1 MITINMRSAFP
12 AATCGLVAV
21 LVAIAGAQPPAAPVQ
36 TDDYGYDTRYFTPQE
51 REGRDTW
58 YFWTGGNEHF
68 WVEMNR
74 ITDGNVSLLNYV
86 DSRRH
91 GRRFRELGAITQ
103 PGCEAATAP
112 DQYGLWMDRCNQPPV
127 PGIPGEPSGIVG
139 LRKFPNPKFDASRWN
154 AEKYLQHPEDVQPPY
169 LIGMTCGF
177 CHIGYNPINPARR
190 SRAPHLG
197 QSGRDDRQP
206 VLGGRKALQPQHE
219 AGRLPLACRRTPAA
233 RHLGYVAFRHR
244 SHQQPE
250 RDQHDLQPRRHGR
263 RRPNECGTARPCPC
277 TTSSRT
283 AKTRSASRGPRS
295 GCT

>member
-1 MITINMRSAFP
+1 MMTLNMRSAFP

-21 LVAIAGAQPPAAPVQ
+21 LVAIAGAQPPAAPAQ

-58 YFWTGGNEHF
+58 YFWTGGNEAF

-127 PGIPGEPSGIVG
+127 PWH
-139 LRKFPNPKFDASRWN
+139 SRR
-154 AEKYLQHPEDVQPPY
+154 AQRHRRVEKVPQPEVRRLEMERAKSICSIQR
-169 LIGMTCGF
+169 TC
-177 CHIGYNPINPARR
+177 
-190 SRAPHLG
+190 S
-197 QSGRDDRQP
+197 
-206 VLGGRKALQPQHE
+206 
-219 AGRLPLACRRTPAA
+219 RRT
-233 RHLGYVAFRHR
+233 
-244 SHQQPE
+244 
-250 RDQHDLQPRRHGR
+250 
-263 RRPNECGTARPCPC
+263 
-277 TTSSRT
+277 SS
-283 AKTRSASRGPRS
+283 G
-295 GCT
+295 